1 MLESPESRR
10 MVRRWAIGLGVA
22 ALLVVL
28 LYSLERLATLT
39 FLSFLVAYV
48 LDPLVTRLAR
58 LRYVSRFAATLIVL
72 IALGVGFAAVLF
84 VVIPDIVDE
93 FRQFLSRMPDK
104 MAALNDSIVPWFE
117 KITGVDVPNNVAEA
131 LTRLRAHLQALGPR
145 IVEPATDVLTV
156 AFSRTFSVIFAVVGA
171 MMFPLFVFFLLK
183 DFPRII
189 DAVDGLIPLRFR
201 EPARGIARE
210 VDESLSAFLHGQ
222 FMVMLVLGT
231 LYSVGYSIV
240 GIPVA
245 IGVGLLTG
253 LLCFIP
259 YVGAATGF
267 ILALILSVLDF
278 QGAGRVIGVAIVFG
292 TVQLSDAVF
301 ITPKILGGKLGL
313 RPLWIIVALM
323 AGGELFGFLGVL
335 LAVPT
340 TAVLKILI
348 RHSVER
354 YKKSTLFSEPPAG
367 EGKEP
372 GEAG

>member
-1 MLESPESRR
+1 
-10 MVRRWAIGLGVA
+10 
-22 ALLVVL
+22 
-28 LYSLERLATLT
+28 
-39 FLSFLVAYV
+39 
-48 LDPLVTRLAR
+48 
-58 LRYVSRFAATLIVL
+58 
-72 IALGVGFAAVLF
+72 VG
-84 VVIPDIVDE
+84 E
-93 FRQFLSRMPDK
+93 FRQFLARMPDK
-104 MAALNDSIVPWFE
+104 VAAFNDSVVPWFE
-117 KITGVDVPNNVAEA
+117 RITGLDVPTSIGEA
-131 LTRLRAHLQALGPR
+131 FAQLRSHIRTLGPK
-145 IVEPATDVLTV
+145 IIEPATNVLTV
-156 AFSRTFSVIFAVVGA
+156 AFSRTFSVVFAVVAA

-189 DAVDGLIPLRFR
+189 DAVDGLIPLRYR
-201 EPARGIARE
+201 DPARLIVRE

-267 ILALILSVLDF
+267 VLALTLSVLDF
-278 QGAGRVIGVAIVFG
+278 QGAGRVIGVAIVFAA
-292 TVQLSDAVF
+292 VQLADTVF

-323 AGGELFGFLGVL
+323 AGGEMFGFLGVL

-348 RHSVER
+348 RHSVAR
-354 YKKSTLFSEPPAG
+354 YKKSTLFSAPPEG
-367 EGKEP
+367 ENKEP

>member
-1 MLESPESRR
+1 

-22 ALLVVL
+22 ALFFILIS
-28 LYSLERLATLT
+28 SLERVATLT
-39 FLSFLVAYV
+39 LLSFLVAYV

-58 LRYVSRFAATLIVL
+58 LRYVSRFTATLIVL
-72 IALGVGFAAVLF
+72 IALGVGFFAVLF

-93 FRQFLSRMPDK
+93 FRQFLTRMPDK
-104 MAALNDSIVPWFE
+104 VAAFNDSVVPWFE
-117 KITGVDVPNNVAEA
+117 KITGLDVPTSVGEA
-131 LTRLRAHLQALGPR
+131 LTQIRSYVQALGPKL
-145 IVEPATDVLTV
+145 IEPATNVLTV
-156 AFSRTFSVIFAVVGA
+156 AFSRTFSIIFAVVGA

-189 DAVDGLIPLRFR
+189 DAVDGLVPLRFR
-201 EPARGIARE
+201 APARQIAGE

-267 ILALILSVLDF
+267 VLALTLSVLDF
-278 QGAGRVIGVAIVFG
+278 QGAGRVVGVAVVFAA
-292 TVQLSDAVF
+292 VQLSDAVF

-348 RHSVER
+348 RHSIER
-354 YKKSTLFSEPPAG
+354 YKKSSLFREPPAG
-367 EGKEP
+367 ESKDP